1 MAKRISGGMIK
12 EALRKLGSEIDGIV
26 KGDGFTMRKT
36 NPWASDAPVFGGDQ
50 NFVLKRGNNGKPLER
65 LRPEDVEVLPP
76 IQNASDAYFQ
86 PPAIRPNSAVAT
98 VESGTTEVG
107 EWAGRDFTM
116 QGEPAPT
123 RRAPRGSNDG
133 VPNAGHGAYS
143 SDNIDGNFN
152 APAVVSNG
160 PTAEDLGRQASERQ
174 RAYRDRYNE
183 NLSRNGRREDG
194 SKMGWFERRNAK
206 KHWENV
212 DYMRNADSV
221 ASNPDMD
228 VAQGVLNNSESD
240 GISGFTKGA
249 GLLVAGG
256 IAGAVLSN
264 DD

>member
-1 MAKRISGGMIK
+1 MAKRISDGLIK
-12 EALRKLGSEIDGIV
+12 EALQKLGSESGDDIAKAVNNIADSAQKLDNPRKGFTKMIEEFGGIK

-36 NPWASDAPVFGGDQ
+36 SPWASDAPVFGGDQ
-50 NFVLKRGNNGKPLER
+50 NFVLKRR
-65 LRPEDVEVLPP
+65 V
-76 IQNASDAYFQ
+76 
-86 PPAIRPNSAVAT
+86 
-98 VESGTTEVG
+98 
-107 EWAGRDFTM
+107 
-116 QGEPAPT
+116 
-123 RRAPRGSNDG
+123 PRGSNDG
-133 VPNAGHGAYS
+133 VPNAGHGPYS
-143 SDNIDGNFN
+143 SDNIDGKFN

-174 RAYRDRYNE
+174 RTYRDRYNE
-183 NLSRNGRREDG
+183 NLGRNGRREDG

-240 GISGFTKGA
+240 GISGFAKGA
-249 GLLVAGG
+249 GLVVAGG
-256 IAGAVLSN
+256 IAGAVLSK